1 MFLFKHQRNT
11 FLLAAYCYSWKCWPT
26 LFINKKTLGK

>member
-11 FLLAAYCYSWKCWPT
+11 FLLAAYCYSWN
-26 LFINKKTLGK
+26 LDVLANVFY